1 MNKIILS
8 GRLTKD
14 IELKQFGDTKVV
26 NNTIAVYGGKDKDNN
41 DISYFFDFKAF
52 GFNADR
58 LKEHAQKGSKIV
70 IEGNLRQ
77 DKWEK
82 DNEKFSKVMIYVD
95 SVEIMSGSTEEN
107 TPQNVK
113 DKVKGVA
120 DSKKIDDELPF

>member
-8 GRLTKD
+8 GRITKD
-14 IELKQFGDTKVV
+14 IELQTFGDTKVV
-26 NNTIAVYGGKDKDNN
+26 NNTIAVYGGTDTTH
-41 DISYFFDFKAF
+41 FFDFKAF

-58 LKEHAQKGSKIV
+58 LKEHATKGSKIV

-120 DSKKIDDELPF
+120 DSKKIDDDSLPF

>member
-1 MNKIILS
+1 MINSITIE

-14 IELKQFGDTKVV
+14 IELKEFGNTKVI
-26 NNTIAVYGGKDKDNN
+26 NNTIAVYGGKDSNEN
-41 DISYFFDFKAF
+41 ELTFFFDFKAF
-52 GFNADR
+52 NFVAEQLSKNAR
-58 LKEHAQKGSKIV
+58 KGARIVLNGALK
-70 IEGNLRQ
+70 Q

-113 DKVKGVA
+113 DKVKEVA
-120 DSKKIDDELPF
+120 EKLTNDLPY